1 MGKLCSK
8 QTQSS
13 SEQVNGIPQEKEII
27 IPLYKSDAD
36 KYFEINEK
44 KYNYLTKINFVDY
57 LDSLIN
63 FSKENATLDDDYSS
77 VTLEHS
83 SNHTFYSE
91 SISPDMFQSFIENK
105 ILKHKLLYEESQNKE
120 TATAI
125 FKKIASESYIGLR
138 KKLAQNF
145 NKKVDEDDIITKGYL
160 IPLGILHCS
169 GPKFIKIRT
178 IFNLFKENEKIKTN
192 EKLNEFL
199 LVLFLTAGYCS
210 IHVRNEI
217 ACFDEIEGLT
227 NADVVRLTDT
237 LQLRDSKHLVEVT
250 NKLIFGEDL
259 SQNLGYEDFKA
270 KFGGDNKD
278 ISLGFMLSPPGV
290 RYMQTLHNV

>member
-1 MGKLCSK
+1 MKNHKTKK
-8 QTQSS
+8 Q
-13 SEQVNGIPQEKEII
+13 
-27 IPLYKSDAD
+27 L
-36 KYFEINEK
+36 
-44 KYNYLTKINFVDY
+44 
-57 LDSLIN
+57 
-63 FSKENATLDDDYSS
+63 
-77 VTLEHS
+77 
-83 SNHTFYSE
+83 
-91 SISPDMFQSFIENK
+91 
-105 ILKHKLLYEESQNKE
+105 LLYL
-120 TATAI
+120 
-125 FKKIASESYIGLR
+125 KKIASESYIGLR
-138 KKLAQNF
+138 KKSAQNF
-145 NKKVDEDDIITKGYL
+145 NKNVNEDDIITKGYL

-192 EKLNEFL
+192 EKFNEFL

-217 ACFDEIEGLT
+217 SCFDEIEGLAD
-227 NADVVRLTDT
+227 ADVIRLTDT

-270 KFGGDNKD
+270 KFGGNNKD